1 MEISLEILSDEKGYY
16 DRQCPNTE
24 CEYIFKI
31 NMEDW
36 IEKVKDDKVFCPM
49 CGHMAPSD
57 EWYTDDQIEGIQK
70 IAENWAKRYIQGELN
85 KTLTK
90 LSRSTRNN
98 QFVKIAYKPSRKI
111 TFQNNPIGQREEWE
125 VEIICESCG
134 TRSSVIGSAYF
145 CPCCGNNAAEKVFD
159 ESLDTIQKMIES
171 KQAMLTVFSE
181 LYGKDKAETMWRSM
195 FEGSLGDIVSA
206 FQKFAEARFTKL
218 STKKVRVND
227 FQIIEKG
234 SSLFDDYCGR
244 GYGAWL
250 SDEEL
255 NFMALMFQRRH
266 ILEHNNGIVDE
277 RYIKQSN
284 DSNYK
289 VGQRLV
295 LKEKEVVQLL
305 GVIKKLGEGLKEL
318 SK

>member
-1 MEISLEILSDEKGYY
+1 MEIPLEILSDEKGYY
-16 DRQCPNTE
+16 DRQCPNHE

-31 NMEDW
+31 YMEDW
-36 IEKVKDDKVFCPM
+36 IEKVKDEKVFCPM
-49 CGHMAPSD
+49 CGHIAPSD
-57 EWYTDDQIEGIQK
+57 EWYTDDQLEGIQK
-70 IAENWAKRYIQGELN
+70 MAENWAMSYIQGELN
-85 KTLTK
+85 KTFKK

-98 QFVKIAYKPSRKI
+98 RFVKIAYKPTRKI

-125 VEIICESCG
+125 VEIKCESCG
-134 TRSSVIGSAYF
+134 TRTSVIGSAYF

-171 KQAMLTVFSE
+171 KQAMLTMFSE
-181 LYGKDKAETMWRSM
+181 LYGKDKAETMCRSM

-206 FQKFAEARFTKL
+206 FQKFAEARFTKI

-227 FQIIEKG
+227 FQIVEKG
-234 SSLFDDYCGR
+234 SSLFDDNCGS
-244 GYGAWL
+244 GYGTWL

-255 NFMALMFQRRH
+255 NFMNLMFQRRH
-266 ILEHNNGIVDE
+266 ILEHNNGIIDE
-277 RYIKQSN
+277 RYIKQSH
-284 DSNYK
+284 DLNYN

-305 GVIKKLGEGLKEL
+305 GVIKKLGEGLKGI
-318 SK
+318 

>member
-1 MEISLEILSDEKGYY
+1 MEIPIKILTDDKGYY
-16 DRQCPNTE
+16 DRQCPNSE

-31 NMEDW
+31 YMEHW
-36 IEKVKDDKVFCPM
+36 IEKVTDEKVFCPM
-49 CGHMAPSD
+49 CGHIAPSD
-57 EWYTDDQIEGIQK
+57 EWYTDEQIDGIEK
-70 IAENWAKRYIQGELN
+70 IAESWTISYIQGELN

-90 LSRSTRNN
+90 LSKSTLKN
-98 QFVKIAYKPSRKI
+98 QFVKLTYRPARKI

-125 VEIICESCG
+125 VEIICENCG
-134 TRSSVIGSAYF
+134 TQFSFIGSAYF
-145 CPCCGNNAAEKVFD
+145 CPCCGNNAAEKVFE

-171 KQAMLTVFSE
+171 KEAMLTLFAE
-181 LYGKDKAETMWRSM
+181 MYGKDKAETMCRSM

-227 FQIIEKG
+227 FQILDKG
-234 SSLFDDYCGR
+234 SSLFRNYCGN
-244 GYGAWL
+244 GYDVWL

-255 NFMALMFQRRH
+255 NFVNLMFQRRH
-266 ILEHNNGIVDE
+266 ILEHNNGIIDE
-277 RYIKQSN
+277 RYIKQSE
-284 DSNYK
+284 DSSYN

-295 LKEKEVVQLL
+295 LKEKEVVRLL
-305 GVIKKLGEGLKEL
+305 EVIKKLGEGLNRL